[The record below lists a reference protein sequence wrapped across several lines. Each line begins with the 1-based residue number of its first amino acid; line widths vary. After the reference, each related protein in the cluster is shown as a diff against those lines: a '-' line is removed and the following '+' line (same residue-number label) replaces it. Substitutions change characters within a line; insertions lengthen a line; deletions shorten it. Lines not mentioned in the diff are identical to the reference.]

1 MVLDKIVQMTLI
13 KFDVK
18 QIELRRRDAIEEEDT
33 IFDYRRKYLPTTQV
47 FCVKEFWTLFGPIY

>member
-1 MVLDKIVQMTLI
+1 VVLDKIAQMKMI

-18 QIELRRRDAIEEEDT
+18 QIELRGRDAMEEEDT

-47 FCVKEFWTLFGPIY
+47 FCVKEF